1 MGQIRTI
8 NTVVL
13 VLALAG
19 AGCNKPAVSNV
30 RSPVKPLVYQAVP
43 PIVAAGSLLSS
54 SSPNVRAAALDYAA
68 RDKPRQEA
76 PFSLTASDGTGL
88 HLERL
93 SARTVLEGPLAFTE
107 LRLSFRN
114 PQKRTIEGRFS
125 ITLPE
130 KAAISRFA
138 MRIRGAWMEAEV
150 VERQAARQTYESF
163 LHRKQDPALLEK
175 KAGNAFRARVFP
187 ILPHEA
193 KQLIVSYSQELAST
207 RKPYRLPLK
216 GLPRVG
222 LLDITAQLEHG
233 ARSARS
239 SSLGGEVSNRRVIRV
254 SKRDWKPD
262 QDFELGVPA
271 AVAGLHHEN
280 LLVARVK
287 PSVQARQRRLSGV
300 LVLLDTSASRARGL
314 AAQVE
319 VLDGLVRE
327 LARSQGGDLPLKVVC
342 FDQTVTPVFE
352 GKVSQLG
359 EHPRRRILA
368 RRALGASNIA
378 GALAWARRVKGYP
391 RLLLV
396 TDGVPTAGAR
406 DGASL
411 RLAVSELSKQVQ
423 RLDVLLVGGIRDE
436 ALMRR
441 LTAGTLKRD
450 GVVLD
455 GDLPSAELARRL
467 TLDAVSG
474 VEVQIPGARW
484 VWPSV
489 LDGIQP
495 GDEVLVFGDLPPKA
509 RPRQGR
515 ITVKL
520 SGRIGIQEHE
530 ARVRPAEQPLLERAC
545 VQARIHRLEH
555 RRDTLGK
562 GDPDVAGAVKRQI
575 TALST
580 RHRVLSDHTA
590 LLVLETERD
599 YRRFKIDRKAL
610 ADILVVGSDGV
621 TLKRRTSLPS
631 GVASGVQKGG
641 DALGALSS
649 SSGSHHASIFGRD
662 TALGADAEDALGG
675 LIGNQIGE
683 AYGVGGL
690 GLVGT
695 GRGGDSAGQR
705 HEGEEG
711 KMGSR
716 SARRRT
722 GLYGLRG
729 PRNNPDPHL
738 ARRLADDAA
747 KDSGVLGN
755 LGTIGRG
762 GGGSGFVGMG
772 RGTGRLRGL
781 RARAPLVVAGRPAVR
796 GSLSKEIIRRIIRRH
811 INEVRYCY
819 QVELQ
824 ANPDLYGRVIVRFVI
839 QPNGQVA
846 TARVASSTMN
856 NRRVERCIAQAV
868 RRWLFPKPRGGGI
881 VIVSYPFVLH
891 STGGAIAR
899 APQRRSKP
907 PAVRSARVAI
917 TPPRRARPA
926 ATSPQRLLKVQE
938 LLRAGE
944 VTRALTRALRWRAK
958 EPGDILALL
967 ALGRSLRAA
976 GHPMMAARAYGSI
989 IDLYPSRADMRRFAG
1004 QQLEA
1009 LGRASLMTAEDT
1021 YSVAVEQR
1029 PDHPVGFRLLAH
1041 ALLRRGEAERA
1052 YEVLEKGLASRFP
1065 AGRFPGIRRVLL
1077 EDLGLAAA
1085 VWIRKAPRRKAA
1097 IERRTRRNG
1106 AVVARSPSLRFVLH
1120 WETDAN
1126 DVDLH
1131 VRDARGGHAFHAA
1144 RRLRSGGMLY
1154 HDVTNGYGPECFAI
1168 KGAPAAYPYRLSVHY
1183 FSRGPMGYGMGTVQV
1198 IQHDG
1203 KGRLRYSARPFV
1215 ATRARQTVKLG
1226 PVKRL

>member
-1 MGQIRTI
+1 MGQTRTI

-13 VLALAG
+13 VLALA
-19 AGCNKPAVSNV
+19 APGCSKQAVSG
-30 RSPVKPLVYQAVP
+30 PVKPLVYHAPP

-54 SSPNVRAAALDYAA
+54 PSPEVRAAALDYAA

-93 SARTVLEGPLAFTE
+93 SAKTVLEGPLAFTE
-107 LRLSFRN
+107 LRLAFRN
-114 PQKRTIEGRFS
+114 PQSRTIEGRFS

-130 KAAISRFA
+130 RAAISRFA

-187 ILPHEA
+187 ILAHEA

-222 LLDITAQLEHG
+222 QLAITAQLEHG
-233 ARSARS
+233 AKSTRT
-239 SSLGGEVSNRRVIRV
+239 SSLGGEVSSRRVVRV

-262 QDFELGVPA
+262 QDFELQVPA
-271 AVAGLHHEN
+271 AVAGLRHQN

-287 PSVQARQRRLSGV
+287 PRVPARERRLPGV
-300 LVLLDTSASRARGL
+300 LVLLDTSASRGQGL
-314 AAQVE
+314 AAQLE
-319 VLDGLVRE
+319 VLEGLVRE
-327 LARSQGGDLPLKVVC
+327 LARSQGDDLPIKVVC
-342 FDQTVTPVFE
+342 FDQIVAPVYE
-352 GKVSQLG
+352 GKASQFG

-368 RRALGASNIA
+368 RRALGASNIS

-411 RLAVSELSKQVQ
+411 RHAVSQLSKQVQ
-423 RLDVLLVGGIRDE
+423 RLDVMLVGGIRDE

-441 LTAGTLKRD
+441 LTAGTLDRD

-484 VWPSV
+484 VWPTV

-495 GDEVLVFGDLPPKA
+495 GDEVLVFGDLRPKA
-509 RPRQGR
+509 RPRQDR

-520 SGRIGIQEHE
+520 SGRIGLQEHE
-530 ARVRPAEQPLLERAC
+530 ARLRPAERPLLERAC
-545 VQARIHRLEH
+545 VQARIDRLEH

-562 GDPDVAGAVKRQI
+562 GDPDVTSAVKRQI
-575 TALST
+575 VALST

-590 LLVLETERD
+590 LLVLETEWD

-621 TLKRRTSLPS
+621 AVKRRTSLPV
-631 GVASGVQKGG
+631 GVASVSQKGG
-641 DALGALSS
+641 DALGALRS
-649 SSGSHHASIFGRD
+649 SSGSHIASIFGRD
-662 TALGADAEDALGG
+662 TALGADAQDALGG

-695 GRGGDSAGQR
+695 GRGGGGQR
-705 HEGEEG
+705 HRGEEG

-722 GLYGLRG
+722 G
-729 PRNNPDPHL
+729 PRDNPDPHL

-747 KDSGVLGN
+747 KDSGGLGT
-755 LGTIGRG
+755 LGTIGK
-762 GGGSGFVGMG
+762 GGSGGSDFVGMG
-772 RGTGRLRGL
+772 RGTGRLRGR
-781 RARAPLVVAGRPAVR
+781 RAQAPRVVAGRVVVR
-796 GSLSKEIIRRIIRRH
+796 GSLDKEIIRRIIRRH

-824 ANPDLYGRVIVRFVI
+824 NNPNLYGRVIVRFVI

-846 TARVASSTMN
+846 TARVASSTLRN
-856 NRRVERCIAQAV
+856 SRVERCIASAV

-881 VIVSYPFVLH
+881 VIVNYPFVLR
-891 STGGAIAR
+891 SAGGTVLPRVR
-899 APQRRSKP
+899 AGSDRTSI
-907 PAVRSARVAI
+907 RSARVAI
-917 TPPRRARPA
+917 TPPRMTRPA
-926 ATSPQRLLKVQE
+926 DTSTQKLARIRR
-938 LLRAGE
+938 LLRAGK
-944 VTRALTRALRWRAK
+944 VTEALTRTLRWRAK

-976 GHPMMAARAYGSI
+976 GHPIMAARAYGSI

-1009 LGRASLMTAEDT
+1009 LGRAGLSVAEDT

-1052 YEVLEKGLASRFP
+1052 YEALERGLASRFP

-1085 VWIRKAPRRKAA
+1085 AWIRKAPRMKAA
-1097 IERRTRRNG
+1097 IHRRTWRNG

-1131 VRDARGGHAFHAA
+1131 VHDARGGHAFHAA
-1144 RRLRSGGMLY
+1144 RTLRSGGALY

-1183 FSRGPMGYGMGTVQV
+1183 YSRGPMGYGMGTVQV

-1203 KGRLRYSARPFV
+1203 KGGLRYSLRPFV
-1215 ATRARQTVKLG
+1215 ATRDQQTVQLG
-1226 PVKRL
+1226 SVKRL